1 MRLIGSTSIDNGREL
16 RLWKT
21 QKRDLKFR
29 RQNPPAAAIQIV
41 ALLYCLSSAARKKL
55 AEMTLV
61 LAIVG
66 ENLRSAAAT
75 RKSNFQKPI

>member
-1 MRLIGSTSIDNGREL
+1 IR
-16 RLWKT
+16 
-21 QKRDLKFR
+21 
-29 RQNPPAAAIQIV
+29 IV

-55 AEMTLV
+55 AETTLV
-61 LAIVG
+61 LATVG